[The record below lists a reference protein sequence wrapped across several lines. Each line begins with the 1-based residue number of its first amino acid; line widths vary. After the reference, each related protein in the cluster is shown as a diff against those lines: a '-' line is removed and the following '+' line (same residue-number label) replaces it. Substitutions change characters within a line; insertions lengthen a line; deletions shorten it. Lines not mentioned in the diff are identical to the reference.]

1 MSRSGKRPRQTPQA
15 RTGASGRHV
24 LVALGIAAA
33 AVAAG
38 WVFWAPG
45 SPQPTAPPAAT
56 TTSLPPTP
64 AVFARLVGSWVR
76 PDGGYVL
83 AVSGVAPD
91 GTAALAYYNPRP
103 IRVGRA
109 EARQADG
116 GVVLVVELN
125 DRDYPGSTYTLAY
138 DPAAD
143 VLRGNYFQAVQRA
156 NYDVVFERQR

>member
-1 MSRSGKRPRQTPQA
+1 MSRSGRRPRKAPQA
-15 RTGASGRHV
+15 RAGAGGQPV
-24 LVALGIAAA
+24 LVGLGIVAAA
-33 AVAAG
+33 LAAG
-38 WVFWAPG
+38 WVLWAPG
-45 SPQPTAPPAAT
+45 SPQHMAPPAAT
-56 TTSLPPTP
+56 TSSPPPTP
-64 AVFARLVGSWVR
+64 AAFGRLVGSWVR
-76 PDGGYVL
+76 HDGGYVL

-116 GVVLVVELN
+116 GVVLFVEFD

-143 VLRGNYFQAVQRA
+143 ALRGSYYQAVQRA
-156 NYDVVFERQR
+156 TYDVVFVRQR